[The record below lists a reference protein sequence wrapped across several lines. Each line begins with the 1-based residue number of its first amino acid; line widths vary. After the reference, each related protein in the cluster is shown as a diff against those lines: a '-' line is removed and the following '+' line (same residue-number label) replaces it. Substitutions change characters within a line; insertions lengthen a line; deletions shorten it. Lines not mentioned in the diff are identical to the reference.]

1 MKTLPKCAGLLLIH
15 ANIAP
20 PQVKVEEH
28 AAAAAFR
35 TRTYQHMHNL
45 GQQNAEPC
53 LPWSPGRNNHA
64 SPASVGPVREVSLG
78 KKAEC
83 LPRSSKISTTSQN
96 YLSQNETLV
105 QYWIVLHVKAQQIGV
120 FYLSGMG

>member
-78 KKAEC
+78 SFQESRM
-83 LPRSSKISTTSQN
+83 PSKIFQDINNITKLPVPKRN
-96 YLSQNETLV
+96 PGP
-105 QYWIVLHVKAQQIGV
+105 VLDC
-120 FYLSGMG
+120 SSC